1 MRAGDGAVGMRY
13 LVGWRREPSQRRASF
28 VRLYVCCTDGVSRRH
43 EPPTDALTRAATR
56 IALGYAVACTSTSV

>member
-28 VRLYVCCTDGVSRRH
+28 VRVLYRRG
-43 EPPTDALTRAATR
+43 EQAART
-56 IALGYAVACTSTSV
+56 AH